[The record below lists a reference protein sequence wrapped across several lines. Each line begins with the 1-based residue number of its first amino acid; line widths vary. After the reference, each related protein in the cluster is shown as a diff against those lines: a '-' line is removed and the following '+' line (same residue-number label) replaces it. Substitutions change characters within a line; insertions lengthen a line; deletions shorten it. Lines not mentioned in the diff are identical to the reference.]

1 MNRRGVWAGA
11 AALAVLAAA
20 ALVPVGGGPVLS
32 AAPREV
38 KTIDLGRW
46 DASAPGVPLDLVFLH
61 HSIGSHLLA
70 DPGPDDGKGGV
81 HPNGGGLRKRLV
93 ASGYRVH
100 EATYGSKL
108 GEHTDLFDWLPK
120 FRGEMDAVLR
130 IDHQD
135 KALAEGTRNRVVMFK
150 SCFPNNY
157 FREEGVAP
165 GNPQGPELTLANAQA
180 TMRALLPLFAARPD
194 TLFVFLTTPPN
205 VGIARGERL
214 GALVAKKVL
223 GRPSGREQLATHGAL
238 ARRFNDWAA
247 SPDGWL
253 GGYKGQNVAV
263 YHLYDRLTAEGS
275 NFTGYA
281 TGGGMDDHPSS
292 EGLGKAAE
300 ELVPFLNRAVRRAGL
315 APPGMTGVHVD
326 TF

>member
-1 MNRRGVWAGA
+1 MKRRGVWAGA
-11 AALAVLAAA
+11 ASVAVLAGL
-20 ALVPVGGGPVLS
+20 ALVPVGGGAVVS
-32 AAPREV
+32 EAPREV
-38 KTIDLGRW
+38 KTLDLGRF

-70 DPGPDDGKGGV
+70 DPGPDDGKGAV
-81 HPNGGGLRKRLV
+81 HPNGGGLRTQLV
-93 ASGYRVH
+93 ANGYRVH

-120 FRGEMDAVLR
+120 FQREMDAVLR

-135 KALAEGTRNRVVMFK
+135 KVLPEGTKNRVVMFK

-157 FREEGVAP
+157 FQGEGAAP
-165 GNPQGPELTLANAQA
+165 GDPGGPELTLANAQA
-180 TMRALLPLFAARPD
+180 TMRELLPLFAARPD

-214 GALVAKKVL
+214 ALLAAKKVL
-223 GRPSGREQLATHGAL
+223 GKPSARDQLATHGRL

-253 GGYKGQNVAV
+253 AGYAGNNVAV
-263 YHLYDRLTAEGS
+263 YHLYDRLAGEHS
-275 NFTGYA
+275 NFTQYA
-281 TGGGMDDHPSS
+281 TGGGFDDHPSS
-292 EGLGKAAE
+292 EGLGKAAR

-315 APPGMTGVHVD
+315 APPGLGSVHVD
-326 TF
+326 